1 MKKISKIRI
10 LDLCVQL
17 HTPRVKLITF
27 RRRSFAMCHSHGTLY
42 HVSLKD
48 TVLSLSSFQKSW
60 KLFVFLPTQRQHIQR
75 ARGRRLI
82 ARDINFHFIINCTS
96 GKPLSQIKI
105 NIWLQLLCGVDSF
118 LVSFMVDA
126 RGGAMRGCR
135 HSGVRIIIPPG
146 KACMP
151 TRVTCKLVKKEKLT
165 HPPPLMEGE
174 ALASRILEIGPT
186 SAKFLGYTDSRYL
199 RLFNLALIYTF
210 LSI

>member
-1 MKKISKIRI
+1 
-10 LDLCVQL
+10 
-17 HTPRVKLITF
+17 
-27 RRRSFAMCHSHGTLY
+27 
-42 HVSLKD
+42 
-48 TVLSLSSFQKSW
+48 
-60 KLFVFLPTQRQHIQR
+60 
-75 ARGRRLI
+75 
-82 ARDINFHFIINCTS
+82 
-96 GKPLSQIKI
+96 
-105 NIWLQLLCGVDSF
+105 
-118 LVSFMVDA
+118 MVDA